1 MPTLGITYRYLSWTQ
16 PVRHKK
22 GFGMDFELSEEQ
34 QMLREVS
41 RSMLATACPAELVRS
56 IDATGA
62 DLDEKLWQRGCE
74 LGWTSLMVPE
84 ELGGSGQGLVELCL
98 VAEEIGRAAAPGPF
112 LETALAAAAAAAG
125 GAPTDLVEQL
135 SEGHTRGSV
144 AESREL
150 VHAAGSASVILV
162 PDRHPRLVQVSNPV
176 RRTTIDCSRGWYSVD
191 LDGESGTVPLS
202 LTDPEWWRDAMTLL
216 TAADALGVGEQ
227 LLAMTVG
234 YTSVRRQFGRPIGS
248 FQAVKHKAA
257 EMLIVLKGVRA
268 SVYRAAMALDAHA
281 ADAPLWTSVAKAY
294 ASEGIAELAGTALQ
308 LHGGIGFTWE
318 HDLHLFLRRA
328 RVDAAVWGDAPT
340 HHGRV
345 SALFAAH
352 RHTA

>member
-1 MPTLGITYRYLSWTQ
+1 
-16 PVRHKK
+16 
-22 GFGMDFELSEEQ
+22 MDFELNEEQ
-34 QMLREVS
+34 RMLREVS
-41 RSMLATACPAELVRS
+41 RGMLAAACPPELVRS
-56 IDATGA
+56 TDAIDA

-84 ELGGSGQGLVELCL
+84 ESGGAGQGLVELCL

-112 LETALAAAAAAAG
+112 VETALAAAAAATG
-125 GAPTDLVEQL
+125 GAPTYLVEQL
-135 SEGHTRGSV
+135 SEGHIRGTV
-144 AESREL
+144 AENNEL
-150 VHAAGSASVILV
+150 VHAAGSASVVLI
-162 PDRHPRLVQVSNPV
+162 PDHQPRMVNVSNPV
-176 RRTTIDCSRGWYSVD
+176 RRTTIDRSRGWYSVD
-191 LDGESGTVPLS
+191 TDGAAGTVPLT
-202 LTDPEWWRDAMTLL
+202 LADPGWWRDAITLL

-234 YTSVRRQFGRPIGS
+234 YTSVRQQFGRPIGS

-268 SVYRAAMALDAHA
+268 TVYRAAMALDAHA
-281 ADAPLWTSVAKAY
+281 ADASMWTSAAKAY

-328 RVDAAVWGDAPT
+328 RVDAAVWGDART
-340 HHGRV
+340 HQERV
-345 SALFAAH
+345 SAMFTAH